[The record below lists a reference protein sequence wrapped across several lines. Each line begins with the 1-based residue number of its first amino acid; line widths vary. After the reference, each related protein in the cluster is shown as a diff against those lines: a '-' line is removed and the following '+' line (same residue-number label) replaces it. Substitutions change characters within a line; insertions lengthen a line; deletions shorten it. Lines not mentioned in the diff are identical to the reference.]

1 MPIPK
6 MKEYVNIV
14 SKDKESEEPPYMVLH
29 SLQRIKKKKWH
40 TDPER
45 SIFHGRPKNE
55 LNYCKSQIILNN

>member
-29 SLQRIKKKKWH
+29 SLQRIKKKNGIPIRR
-40 TDPER
+40 DQSFMDGQR
-45 SIFHGRPKNE
+45 MN
-55 LNYCKSQIILNN
+55 